1 MTSTPVRLSRY
12 PYMLEM
18 ISILFCVML
27 LVVFE
32 VMMGNLRSFRF
43 LSQKANPRNKE
54 VLEGTR
60 EIKAFSSF

>member
-1 MTSTPVRLSRY
+1 MASTPVRLSRY